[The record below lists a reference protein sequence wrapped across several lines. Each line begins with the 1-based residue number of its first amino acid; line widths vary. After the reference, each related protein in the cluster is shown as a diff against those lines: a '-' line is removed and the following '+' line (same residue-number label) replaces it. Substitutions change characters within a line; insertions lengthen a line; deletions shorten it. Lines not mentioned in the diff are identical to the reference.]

1 MLAQEAETTLG
12 GVYSALSTSTQ
23 IPLAYILMLEV
34 SEDALPGIISGELLP
49 DVTAGIPALG
59 RSGDVQN
66 LLLAAQ
72 EIAGI
77 APIVQLDKRL
87 NPAKIVDVILSG
99 RSVDPSSIMYTPEE
113 QKANDEAAAAAQQ
126 AQVQLQQAD
135 VLANTTA
142 LTGG

>member
-1 MLAQEAETTLG
+1 
-12 GVYSALSTSTQ
+12 
-23 IPLAYILMLEV
+23 MLEV

-99 RSVDPSSIMYTPEE
+99 RSVDPSSIMYTLEE

-126 AQVQLQQAD
+126 AQMQLQQAD